1 MAIYEKIF
9 KTQIK
14 NRKLNYAL
22 DMSKYNPKYHE
33 EAEKLAISTIN
44 LDYYSI
50 F

>member
-22 DMSKYNPKYHE
+22 DMSKFNPKYHE
-33 EAEKLAISTIN
+33 EAEKLAISTDI
-44 LDYYSI
+44 LKYKSL

>member
-33 EAEKLAISTIN
+33 EAEKLAISTDI
-44 LDYYSI
+44 LKYQSI